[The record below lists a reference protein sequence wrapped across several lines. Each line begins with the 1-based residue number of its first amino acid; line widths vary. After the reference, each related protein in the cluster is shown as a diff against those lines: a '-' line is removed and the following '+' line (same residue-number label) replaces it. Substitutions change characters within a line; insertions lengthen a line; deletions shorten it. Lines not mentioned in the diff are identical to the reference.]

1 MSDIEYQMKNLVD
14 SIKQSNEYNQ
24 YRRLYGE
31 IGENEKLLTRL
42 NEFRMRSF
50 QIQLNQEENSLGI
63 CKSLREE
70 FKDILMLPSVQE
82 FLIAEQR
89 VNTTL
94 RDINHYIWDNIEL
107 NVDFI

>member
-1 MSDIEYQMKNLVD
+1 MNDIELQMKNLVD

-24 YRRLYGE
+24 YRRLYSE
-31 IGENEKLLTRL
+31 IEENDKLLTRL

-50 QIQLNQEENSLGI
+50 QIQLAQEENSIGI
-63 CKSLREE
+63 CRSLREE
-70 FKDILMLPSVQE
+70 YKDILMLPSIQE

-89 VNTTL
+89 VNAKL
-94 RDINHYIWDNIEL
+94 RYINHYIWDNIEL